1 MHDPGR
7 KIFKMRHLLTLMAF
21 AYLLFVL
28 PQSATAEVYPI
39 AMLPLH
45 APEEVLGRITPLA
58 AYLSAQTGMD
68 IRAVIHRNYG
78 DYENRALSG
87 DLALGYQNPS
97 VYIRISHVHEAL
109 AIAEDTIGGTRFRGL
124 IITTTDSPIQTLSDL
139 KGKRISIVG
148 RTSTGGYLSPS
159 LTLRKAGLDP
169 EKDCRIMEAADNTQE
184 NVIFSV
190 HIGEADAGFI
200 RESALHMAN
209 TYIPPGRIRVLAE
222 GEWIPNYCLSVRR
235 DLPEAAKQSIR
246 KALLA
251 LEPGHPVLQSLHILR
266 WHPAEDADFDGIR

>member
-1 MHDPGR
+1 
-7 KIFKMRHLLTLMAF
+7 MRHFLPF
-21 AYLLFVL
+21 IVFVQLLFT
-28 PQSATAEVYPI
+28 PFQPAGAETYQM

-45 APEEVLGRITPLA
+45 APEEVLKRITPLA
-58 AYLSAQTGMD
+58 GYLSAQTGMD
-68 IRAVIHRNYG
+68 IRTAIHRNYG

-87 DLALGYQNPS
+87 DIALGYQNPS

-109 AIAEDTIGGTRFRGL
+109 VIAEDAIGGTRFRGL
-124 IITTTDSPIQTLSDL
+124 IITTADSPIQNLADL

-148 RTSTGGYLSPS
+148 RTSAGGYLSPS
-159 LTLRKAGLDP
+159 LTLRKAGMDP
-169 EKDCRIMEAADNTQE
+169 EKDCRIIEVTDNTQE

-190 HIGEADAGFI
+190 HIGDADAGFI
-200 RESALHMAN
+200 RESALDMAN

-235 DLPEAAKQSIR
+235 DLPDTAKQTIR

-251 LEPGHPVLQSLHILR
+251 LEPGDPVLQSLHILR
-266 WHPAEDADFDGIR
+266 WHPAADADFDGIR